1 MQADRGYPFPF
12 SFTEKVRKSFKK
24 NTREVM
30 HLRGGR
36 MPEKTTVSI
45 IKCDVGSL
53 AGHHTVPKP
62 LLDIGEKRLKEAKKS
77 GLINSSYV
85 FHAGDDLEL
94 LMVHNKGETN
104 PKIHEL
110 AWNIFQ
116 EAAKKAADLKLY
128 GAGQD
133 LLGTAFSGNVR
144 GMGPGVAE
152 MEIEERG
159 SDPMVVF
166 AADKTEPGAFNYPM
180 FKIFGDPTN
189 TAGLVID
196 PGMIEGFKFEVLDVM
211 ENKKVVLKCPEEMYE
226 LIALIGTPGRYVVS
240 HVWRARDDLIC
251 AATSTTRLSLIAGRY
266 VGKDDPVSIVR
277 AQHGLP
283 ALGEII
289 VPFMHTYFVEGW
301 MRGSHWG
308 PLMPV
313 GLKDSRCTVF
323 DGPPRIVALGFQVGH
338 GKIASDDDGNP
349 LISDLFDDP
358 AFDLARREAVEYAA
372 VLRRMGEFEPARLGA
387 ETMEYTTLPKVL
399 EKLKDKFVKT
409 KS

>member
-1 MQADRGYPFPF
+1 
-12 SFTEKVRKSFKK
+12 
-24 NTREVM
+24 
-30 HLRGGR
+30 
-36 MPEKTTVSI
+36 MPEKTTISM

-62 LLDIGEKRLKEAKKS
+62 LLDIGEKRLKEAQEN
-77 GLINSSYV
+77 GLINSHYV

-94 LMVHNKGETN
+94 LMVHTRGENN
-104 PKIHEL
+104 PDVHKL
-110 AWNIFQ
+110 AWDTFQ
-116 EAAKKAADLKLY
+116 EAAKKAESLKLY

-133 LLGTAFSGNVR
+133 LLKQAFSGNVR

-159 SDPMVVF
+159 SDPIVIF
-166 AADKTEPGAFNYPM
+166 AADKTEPGAFNYP
-180 FKIFGDPTN
+180 IFRIFADPTN

-196 PGMIEGFKFEVLDVM
+196 PNMGGGFKFEVLDTV

-226 LIALIGTPGRYVVS
+226 LIALIGTPGRNVVS
-240 HVWRARDDLIC
+240 RVWRARDNLIC
-251 AATSTTRLSLIAGRY
+251 AATSTTRLALIAGRY

-283 ALGEII
+283 ALGEIL
-289 VPFMHTYFVEGW
+289 VPFMHSYFVEGW

-313 GLKDSRCTVF
+313 GLKNSRCTAF
-323 DGPPRIVALGFQVGH
+323 DGPPRMVALGFQVAH
-338 GKIASDDDGNP
+338 GKIASDDDGAP

-372 VLRRMGEFEPARLGA
+372 ALRRMGEFEPARLSA
-387 ETMEYTTLPKVL
+387 EVMEYTTLPKVL
-399 EKLKDKFVKT
+399 EKLRGRFKPA
-409 KS
+409 

>member
-1 MQADRGYPFPF
+1 M
-12 SFTEKVRKSFKK
+12 SK
-24 NTREVM
+24 
-30 HLRGGR
+30 
-36 MPEKTTVSI
+36 KTTISV

-62 LLDIGEKRLKEAKKS
+62 LLDIGEKYLKKAQESK
-77 GLINSSYV
+77 LINSHYV

-94 LMVHNKGETN
+94 LMVHTRGESN
-104 PKIHEL
+104 RDVHKL
-110 AWNIFQ
+110 AWDIFQ
-116 EAAKKAADLKLY
+116 EAAKKAKDLKLY

-133 LLGTAFSGNVR
+133 ILKTAFSGNIR

-159 SDPMVVF
+159 SDPIVVF

-180 FKIFGDPTN
+180 FRIFADPTS

-196 PGMIEGFKFEVLDVM
+196 ANMIGGFKFEVFDTV
-211 ENKKVVLKCPEEMYE
+211 ENKKVVLKCPDEMYE
-226 LIALIGTPGRYVVS
+226 LIALIGTPGRNVVS
-240 HVWRARDDLIC
+240 RVWRARDDLIC
-251 AATSTTRLSLIAGRY
+251 AATSTTRLALIAGKY

-283 ALGEII
+283 ALGEVL
-289 VPFMHTYFVEGW
+289 VPFMHSYFVEGW

-313 GLKDSRCTVF
+313 GLKNSKCTAF
-323 DGPPRIVALGFQVGH
+323 DGPPRIVALGFQVAH
-338 GKIASDDDGNP
+338 GKIASDDDGAP
-349 LISDLFDDP
+349 MISDLFDDP

-372 VLRRMGEFEPARLGA
+372 ALRRMGEFEPARLSA
-387 ETMEYTTLPKVL
+387 EVMEYTTLPKVL
-399 EKLKDKFVKT
+399 EKLKARFKPA
-409 KS
+409 